1 MVHQRFDSAPHFR
14 PYRWAAP
21 AFQVGLQPI
30 DPADWLIFDSNYISC
45 MSAKRVQLNRSP
57 DRFYKTSPVSRGA
70 QEELRAKVVDHLL
83 TAHDGLFCL
92 SDGLLTF
99 KASGRSW
106 DLTDEQV
113 EPLWQLSD
121 LVQEDFML
129 LEEVDG
135 HQTITAASN
144 AYSSSGRLVASVGRD
159 VRWAHQPVP
168 DLTAIHGSR
177 IDRILA
183 SVHEDALSARFNW
196 QLTPL
201 ATVFFPEDPHA
212 ANNAA
217 LTSVSAQLAKDPS
230 LAPSL
235 LHMRVERQTLRRLPA
250 TRAVAFSIHT
260 YSDPLS
266 SLVTDQAAIEA
277 LLGLLRS
284 YSPARLRYTE
294 MNMVHAAVIA
304 WLETLSTQADDRLSS
319 TRT

>member
-1 MVHQRFDSAPHFR
+1 MFAGGLHFPWFISVSTPHHISALTAGRRR
-14 PYRWAAP
+14 P
-21 AFQVGLQPI
+21 FSSGLQPI

-121 LVQEDFML
+121 FVQEDFML

-144 AYSSSGRLVASVGRD
+144 AYSSSGDSLPRSGA
-159 VRWAHQPVP
+159 
-168 DLTAIHGSR
+168 T
-177 IDRILA
+177 
-183 SVHEDALSARFNW
+183 SA
-196 QLTPL
+196 
-201 ATVFFPEDPHA
+201 
-212 ANNAA
+212 
-217 LTSVSAQLAKDPS
+217 
-230 LAPSL
+230 
-235 LHMRVERQTLRRLPA
+235 
-250 TRAVAFSIHT
+250 
-260 YSDPLS
+260 
-266 SLVTDQAAIEA
+266 
-277 LLGLLRS
+277 GLINP
-284 YSPARLRYTE
+284 YP
-294 MNMVHAAVIA
+294 I
-304 WLETLSTQADDRLSS
+304 
-319 TRT
+319 